1 MTLNPPPKVRALM
14 YVFVTLG
21 SPVMGYLLVKGFVGE
36 AEMSLWTGVSTV
48 VAGMAALNVSKK

>member
-1 MTLNPPPKVRALM
+1 M

-21 SPVMGYLLVKGFVGE
+21 SPTMGYLLVKGFVGE

-48 VAGMAALNVSKK
+48 VAGMAALNVGKK